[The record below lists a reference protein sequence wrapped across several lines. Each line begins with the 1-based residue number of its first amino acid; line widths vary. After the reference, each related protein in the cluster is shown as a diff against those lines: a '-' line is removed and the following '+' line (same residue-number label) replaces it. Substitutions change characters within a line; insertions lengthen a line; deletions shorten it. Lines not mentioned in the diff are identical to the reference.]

1 MLFSELIEQEGLENV
16 ISKTNISG
24 ENLNRLLNE
33 EFDKLNRVKALGFL
47 LILERE
53 YKDIDVSQL
62 RQNIKLYYEDHAPS
76 DDKVVMIPASSTT
89 GGGGSFSFFKL
100 FIILSILGGGY
111 YFYSQGKLEPLV
123 NQVENKKEFFD
134 DNKALESNATKE
146 DAQKVVVGKPEPES
160 IQIQTPIAPKM
171 ETVTLNKNDSNRTKS
186 DEQST
191 QPTKTSSNAKADKSV
206 ASVVQEVSEDFLAQN
221 ANKSISKTQNNSEI
235 VDDVIP
241 ITTVTINPTRG
252 MLWYGFINL
261 ETKKRRE
268 FMKKVSTPFNINDG
282 TWLLVT
288 GHGYVDV
295 VSEKKTIENADNK
308 KHYFLIDSTDI
319 KEISKKEFRKLNGHR
334 GW

>member
-1 MLFSELIEQEGLENV
+1 MLFNELIEQEGIETV
-16 ISKTNISG
+16 VSTTNISS

-33 EFDKLNRVKALGFL
+33 DFKNLNRVKALGFL

-53 YKDIDVSQL
+53 YKDIDVSAL
-62 RQNIKLYYEDHAPS
+62 RQNIKLYYEDNAPS

-89 GGGGSFSFFKL
+89 GGGGFSFFKL
-100 FIILSILGGGY
+100 FIIASILGGGY
-111 YFYSQGKLEPLV
+111 YLYNQGKLDSLL
-123 NQVENKKEFFD
+123 NQVEEKKEFFD

-146 DAQKVVVGKPEPES
+146 EAQKVVVGKFEPES
-160 IQIQTPIAPKM
+160 VRIHIPIAPKM
-171 ETVTLNKNDSNRTKS
+171 ETVTLNDSNATTTNQK
-186 DEQST
+186 ST
-191 QPTKTSSNAKADKSV
+191 QTTEVATTATQNEQSV
-206 ASVVQEVSEDFLAQN
+206 ASVVQEVSEDFLAKE
-221 ANKSISKTQNNSEI
+221 ANKTIQETQNSTKVTNI
-235 VDDVIP
+235 AP
-241 ITTVTINPTRG
+241 ITTVSINPTRG

-268 FMKKVSTPFNINDG
+268 FMKKVSTPFNIDNG

-295 VSEKKTIENADNK
+295 VSETKTVENADNK

-319 KEISKKEFRKLNGHR
+319 KEISKREFRKLNGHR